1 MQWLA
6 MLTMLID
13 HIGAVWFPDEAVLR
27 IIGRL
32 AFPLYAYAIVIG
44 YHRTRNLNR
53 YLIRMAI
60 LAGLS
65 QVPFMLAFQTWEMNA
80 IATLLV
86 CLLMLTLLDRYQNNR
101 ALQVLLIAAAIVS
114 LEIIPF
120 DYGAYGLLLVFI
132 YRYAKPSHVVW
143 LHLGLN
149 IAAVFSKGWGLQLFS
164 LFASVLLIYLP
175 EFLRSI
181 DRLQVPRVVWRSFY
195 PLHLAL
201 IAAAYYIL
209 A

>member
-13 HIGAVWFPDEAVLR
+13 HIGAVWFPQDSTLR

-44 YHRTRNLNR
+44 YFRTRNLNR
-53 YLIRMAI
+53 YLTRMAV

-65 QVPFMLAFQTWEMNA
+65 QIPYMLAFQTWEVNA
-80 IATLLV
+80 IATLFV
-86 CLLMLTLLDRYQNNR
+86 CLLMLTLLDRYKQNR
-101 ALQVLLIAAAIVS
+101 PLLAVLAAAAVVL

-120 DYGAYGLLLVFI
+120 DYGAYALLLVFI
-132 YRYAKPSHVVW
+132 YRYASPSSVVW
-143 LHLGLN
+143 LHLVLN
-149 IAAVFSKGWGLQLFS
+149 IAMVLAKGWLIQLFS
-164 LFASVLLIYLP
+164 LFASILLIYLP
-175 EFLRSI
+175 VLLRAM
-181 DRLQVPRVVWRSFY
+181 DRLQVPRFVWRSFY

-201 IAAAYYIL
+201 IAAVVHL
-209 A
+209 LG